1 MMRKMSRP
9 IPRSVAGW
17 FKEIRLAIADAR
29 ETKPFGLLIGE
40 PITDANLFHLAPLV
54 CLKFRGRKL
63 VGREATR
70 VTETAMANYVV
81 NSNPEG
87 VDHGLESKPLLAFAV
102 CYVTAHLALDLV
114 DEQEAE
120 AILNYCEEHLEEAP

>member
-1 MMRKMSRP
+1 MVRKMSRQT
-9 IPRSVAGW
+9 PRTVAGW

-29 ETKPFGLLIGE
+29 EAKPFGLLIGE
-40 PITDANLFHLAPLV
+40 PITDANLFHMAPLV

-63 VGREATR
+63 VGREASR
-70 VTETAMANYVV
+70 VTETALANYVV
-81 NSNPEG
+81 NSNPER

-114 DEQEAE
+114 DERKAE
-120 AILNYCEEHLEEAP
+120 AILNYCEEHLED